1 MELRQYR
8 PEDCAEMAQMF
19 YDTVHTV
26 NARDYSEA
34 ELNAWAT
41 GQVDQAAWNES
52 FLAHRTLVAVENG
65 TIIGF
70 ADMDETGYLD
80 RLYVHREHQGRGVA
94 TALCDALESGSGA
107 GRFVTHASIT
117 AKPFFE
123 RRGYRVVRKQQVERH
138 GIRLTNFVMSRE
150 R

>member
-19 YDTVHTV
+19 YDTVHAV

-94 TALCDALESGSGA
+94 TALCDALESGSCA

-123 RRGYRVVRKQQVERH
+123 RRGYRMVRKQQVERH